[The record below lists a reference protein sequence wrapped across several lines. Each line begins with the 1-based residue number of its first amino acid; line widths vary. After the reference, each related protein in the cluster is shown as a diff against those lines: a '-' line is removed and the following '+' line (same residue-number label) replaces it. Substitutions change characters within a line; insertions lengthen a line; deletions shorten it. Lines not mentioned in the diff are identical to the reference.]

1 LEDNSK
7 EFFKCF
13 LQNGY
18 VIIENDNLK
27 WLGLYQN
34 FMKKFME
41 FHDKG
46 STKKLSGLTQW
57 TYSNISSLLTSGFG
71 KTTIYSKRNLNA
83 FINNFSTEDN
93 LIEETTLMQEHL
105 EGLGI
110 HVLEILREN
119 LGQEKSFFDEILN
132 HGKENLFKLEKNYS
146 TPNYRIVKPQ
156 SDSGIL
162 TIHTKS
168 SIPTLMVLNSSS
180 LEWKKIEEEMD
191 ESDLIVFPG
200 YTLSYLTNGL
210 IKPLLYQSEM
220 DFNKQISFSSSFEFH
235 GRKDFKIPESGR
247 TIHSIVDQ
255 IESAKHNEKI
265 QVEWFEMIQD
275 AYQSLFPPEVEK
287 KNDV

>member
-1 LEDNSK
+1 LVDNSK
-7 EFFKCF
+7 EFFKCL

-34 FMKKFME
+34 FMKKFIE

-46 STKKLSGLTQW
+46 SIKTLSRLTQW
-57 TYSNISSLLTSGFG
+57 TYSSISSLLTSGFG
-71 KTTIYSKRNLNA
+71 KTTIYSKKNLNS

-93 LIEETTLMQEHL
+93 LIEETLSMQDHL
-105 EGLGI
+105 EALGHKI
-110 HVLEILREN
+110 FEILREN
-119 LGQEKSFFDEILN
+119 LDLEKSYFDGILMK
-132 HGKENLFKLEKNYS
+132 GEENLFKLEKNYS

-156 SDSGIL
+156 SDSGIF

-168 SIPTLMVLNSSS
+168 SINALVVLNNST

-191 ESDLIVFPG
+191 ESDLIVYPG
-200 YTLSYLTNGL
+200 YTLSYLTNGF

-235 GRKDFKIPESGR
+235 GSKDFKIQENGR
-247 TIHSIVDQ
+247 TIHSVVDQ

-265 QVEWFEMIQD
+265 QVEWFEMMQETYNSI
-275 AYQSLFPPEVEK
+275 FPSEVEK